1 MSSDPSP
8 KPAARPA
15 AHILGMAGTMVGVTT
30 TLIGL
35 VKLLETPSLKLNIDE
50 PAGFLVI
57 VFLFS
62 AVMSYAS
69 IRTEERA
76 RLSKRLERSA
86 DLSFIVGLVTLGVLA
101 LIFAWELL

>member
-1 MSSDPSP
+1 MSNDPSP

-15 AHILGMAGTMVGVTT
+15 THILGMAGTMLGVTT

-35 VKLLETPSLKLNIDE
+35 VKLLETQSIKLNIDE
-50 PAGFLVI
+50 LAGFLVI

-86 DLSFIVGLVTLGVLA
+86 DLGFMVGLVTLGVLA
-101 LIFAWELL
+101 LVFAWEIL